1 MKKEITFGQS
11 IGIVIVLLGLIFA
24 SLFLLGLA
32 PHVPLLISIVALC
45 IIGALMGVK
54 WKTFEHGIVE
64 GIKVGIKPILI
75 LMLVGVLIAAW
86 MVGGTIP
93 TILSY
98 GFNWISPQY
107 FLISALLITILV
119 SSFTGSTFTTISTVG
134 VALFGIG
141 TAIGVNPGLAAGIIV
156 SGAVF
161 GDKMSPLS
169 DTTNFASGI
178 VGVPLTTHIRHMLW
192 TTLPSI
198 IVTAGIALVIGISTH
213 RTGVNYGDI
222 EAVQNAL
229 GDTFNLNLLTLLS
242 PLVVLILSIKRFDV
256 LPTLVIGVIIA
267 VITGVL
273 LQPTVTLGSM
283 LGALQSGGQI
293 DSGNEIVNAIVTKGG
308 LDSMMFSVSLVII
321 ALALGGLMREL
332 GVVQAL
338 IEGLAKQVRRSG
350 DVVLST
356 ILSSIG
362 VNVIT
367 GEQYLS
373 ILLPGQ
379 TFKPLYVKWNLKE
392 KNLSRTLEDGGTVI
406 NPLIPWGVSGAFI
419 SQTLGVPVVEYLP
432 FAFFCLLCPI
442 FAVILGYTGIGI
454 AKQK

>member
-1 MKKEITFGQS
+1 
-11 IGIVIVLLGLIFA
+11 
-24 SLFLLGLA
+24 
-32 PHVPLLISIVALC
+32 
-45 IIGALMGVK
+45 
-54 WKTFEHGIVE
+54 
-64 GIKVGIKPILI
+64 
-75 LMLVGVLIAAW
+75 
-86 MVGGTIP
+86 
-93 TILSY
+93 
-98 GFNWISPQY
+98 
-107 FLISALLITILV
+107 
-119 SSFTGSTFTTISTVG
+119 
-134 VALFGIG
+134 
-141 TAIGVNPGLAAGIIV
+141 
-156 SGAVF
+156 
-161 GDKMSPLS
+161 
-169 DTTNFASGI
+169 
-178 VGVPLTTHIRHMLW
+178 
-192 TTLPSI
+192 
-198 IVTAGIALVIGISTH
+198 
-213 RTGVNYGDI
+213 
-222 EAVQNAL
+222 
-229 GDTFNLNLLTLLS
+229 
-242 PLVVLILSIKRFDV
+242 LILSIKRFDV
-256 LPTLVIGVIIA
+256 LPTLVIGIIIA

-350 DVVLST
+350 DVVFST
-356 ILSSIG
+356 VLSSIG

-379 TFKPLYVKWNLKE
+379 TFKPLYVKWNLQE

-419 SQTLGVPVVEYLP
+419 SQTLGVPVVDYLP

-442 FAVILGYTGIGI
+442 FAVILGYTGLGI